1 MVGKRKLV
9 VVLLFTWWSCP
20 PFVGR
25 DVLNGQ
31 ILGSRNLQIADFE
44 GAGDGAVPV
53 LSPETGTVPTRS
65 DTGSRNLACPPSVW
79 REIALLDSLELRLL
93 DIEIQK
99 AEARVS
105 ETSFWKRIIPQV
117 HISGSFGVHDVVFI
131 DPTTFTPYILPRDA
145 YRLTISLS
153 LNEAFNFSKHSL
165 AEFELARLSTERAH
179 RLQRQAQLRN
189 SFEQQLI
196 ALQEQLGILQE
207 EMSIVQDLLRFNQ
220 MRFEQGE
227 IEFDSLMRTKL
238 ELLNTQKAIQRIHHQ
253 QSELRLKLSQGDVQ

>member
-1 MVGKRKLV
+1 MLGRCKYGWPLWNF
-9 VVLLFTWWSCP
+9 LLLSTWWTCP
-20 PFVGR
+20 PFFGR

-31 ILGSRNLQIADFE
+31 TLGSRNLPCPPSFWREIADFE
-44 GAGDGAVPV
+44 GAGERAVPV
-53 LSPETGTVPTRS
+53 LSPETGTAPIRLS
-65 DTGSRNLACPPSVW
+65 S
-79 REIALLDSLELRLL
+79 IDSLELAML
-93 DIEIQK
+93 DIDIQK
-99 AEARVS
+99 AEERVR

-117 HISGSFGVHDVVFI
+117 HISGSFGVRDVVFI